1 MLKKAII
8 TGATGSI
15 GPALIECLLKND
27 VSVTV
32 FLNPQSARND
42 EILNRFSINKI
53 FCDISNYDNVAIDD
67 TDFDY
72 FFHLAWCGTTGNQ
85 RNDEQLQIANYNA
98 VLSSIKLAKRIGCK
112 KYIGIGS
119 QAEYG
124 RKNTPLTA
132 DMSCSPDNYYGKYKL
147 KSGINGKKLAN
158 KLNLE
163 FNWIR
168 VASVFGNSRDESS
181 LPSYIIRELT
191 EGNKPQFTLSEQI
204 WDFLYAVDAAD
215 AIFRVAEKGIDG
227 KTYVLGSGKGLELKE
242 YIKTAFKIIA
252 PNEIPKF
259 GDLEYSQNQI
269 MYLVADISEL
279 RKDTGFVPRFTFED
293 AIKDVMKRRIENE
306 KNRHC
311 DSVL

>member
-15 GPALIECLLKND
+15 GLALIECLIKNNI
-27 VSVTV
+27 SVTV

-42 EILNRFSINKI
+42 EILNNFLINKI
-53 FCDISNYDNVAIDD
+53 FCDINNYDNVAIDE

-72 FFHLAWCGTTGNQ
+72 FFHLAWSGTTGHQ
-85 RNDEQLQIANYNA
+85 RGDEQLQIANYNA
-98 VLSSIKLAKRIGCK
+98 VLSSIKFAKKIGCK

-124 RKNTPLTA
+124 RKTTPLTE
-132 DMSCSPDNYYGKYKL
+132 DILCSPENYYGKYKL
-147 KSGINGKKLAN
+147 KAGINGKKLAH

-168 VASVFGNSRDESS
+168 VTSVFGYSRNESS
-181 LPSYIIRELT
+181 LPSYIIRELDD
-191 EGNKPQFTLSEQI
+191 GNKPLLTLSEQI
-204 WDFLYAVDAAD
+204 WDFLYAIDAAD
-215 AIFRVAEKGIDG
+215 AIFKVAEKGIDG
-227 KTYVLGSGKGLELKE
+227 KTYVLGSGKGLPLKE
-242 YIKTAFKIIA
+242 YIKSIFRIIA
-252 PNEIPKF
+252 PNETPIF
-259 GDLEYSQNQI
+259 GDLEYSKNQI

-279 RKDTGFVPRFTFED
+279 RKDTGFVPQYTFEE

-306 KNRHC
+306 KNRHS
-311 DSVL
+311 DSLL